1 MTVYDRYTIE
11 KTYSVLDRCFTNS
24 ICAMSRKNTPEENEL
39 IRKFRVFLCTVKD
52 RLAVLNSLELYEMP
66 HIAESNKD
74 KIQAI
79 LKEETRLCIEIEK
92 RVKAMAE
99 VSLIKAHQSYELLPS
114 VESIIQKFDEDFN
127 RQNEVS
133 N

>member
-1 MTVYDRYTIE
+1 
-11 KTYSVLDRCFTNS
+11 
-24 ICAMSRKNTPEENEL
+24 MSRKNTPEENEL
-39 IRKFRVFLCTVKD
+39 IRKFRVFRCTVKD

-92 RVKAMAE
+92 RVKAMVE

-114 VESIIQKFDEDFN
+114 VESVIQKFDEDFN